1 MRSLMLFLIGL
12 TFGAAGGFVY
22 AAANGF
28 TLDGHD
34 HADAAQHGGAAGMDH
49 GTGAHAAM
57 HDQPSDLSPADA
69 PQLAIAVTKDPMTG
83 YNLQVSVDGFAFAPQ
98 AASMADVPGE
108 GHAHVYVNGDKIA
121 RLYGPWMHLDNLP
134 RGDVEIAVTLNAND
148 HRPLAVSGVP
158 IRALTTV
165 TVE

>member
-57 HDQPSDLSPADA
+57 HDQPIDLSPADA

-83 YNLQVSVDGFAFAPQ
+83 HNLQVSVDGFAFAPQ
-98 AASMADVPGE
+98 AASMALTRGLSKFSSRK
-108 GHAHVYVNGDKIA
+108 A
-121 RLYGPWMHLDNLP
+121 
-134 RGDVEIAVTLNAND
+134 RGDLVI
-148 HRPLAVSGVP
+148 RWAVSRRNSVP
-158 IRALTTV
+158 RARQMP
-165 TVE
+165 